1 MIKLGDFV
9 GQMHPDQTK
18 ILKKGIVVES
28 LKDSYV
34 VHWLSFDKVFWM
46 DFQGEVFAELN
57 KRYLLTKM
65 SYHRNNRKVD
75 IIVLSKAGENGVG
88 QA

>member
-46 DFQGEVFAELN
+46 EFRGEVFAELN
-57 KRYLLTKM
+57 KRYLLTRM
-65 SYHRNNRKVD
+65 SYHRKNRKAD

>member
-9 GQMHPDQTK
+9 GQMHPDRTM

-34 VHWLSFDKVFWM
+34 VQWLSFDKVFWM
-46 DFQGEVFAELN
+46 DFKGEAFAELN
-57 KRYLLTKM
+57 KRYLLTQM
-65 SYHRNNRKVD
+65 SYHRKNREAD
-75 IIVLSKAGENGVG
+75 ITILSKAGENGVG
-88 QA
+88 EA

>member
-65 SYHRNNRKVD
+65 SYHRKNRKAD

>member
-9 GQMHPDQTK
+9 GQMHPDNTT

-46 DFQGEVFAELN
+46 EFKGEVFAELN

-65 SYHRNNRKVD
+65 SYHRKNREAD
-75 IIVLSKAGENGVG
+75 IIILSKAGKNGVG
-88 QA
+88 EA

>member
-9 GQMHPDQTK
+9 CQMHPDKTT
-18 ILKKGIVVES
+18 ILKKGIVIES

-34 VHWLSFDKVFWM
+34 VHWLSFNKVFWM
-46 DFQGEVFAELN
+46 EFKGEVFAELN

-65 SYHRNNRKVD
+65 SYHRKNREAD
-75 IIVLSKAGENGVG
+75 IVILSKAGKNGVG
-88 QA
+88 EA

>member
-9 GQMHPDQTK
+9 GQMHPDKTM
-18 ILKKGIVVES
+18 ILKRGIVVES

-34 VHWLSFDKVFWM
+34 VQWLSFNKVFWM
-46 DFQGEVFAELN
+46 EFKGEVSAELN

-65 SYHRNNRKVD
+65 SYHRNNREAD
-75 IIVLSKAGENGVG
+75 IVILSKAGENGVG

>member
-9 GQMHPDQTK
+9 GQMHPDRTM
-18 ILKKGIVVES
+18 ILKRGIVVES

-34 VHWLSFDKVFWM
+34 VQWLSFNKVFWM
-46 DFQGEVFAELN
+46 EFKGEVFAELN

-65 SYHRNNRKVD
+65 SYHRNNLEAD
-75 IIVLSKAGENGVG
+75 IVILSKAGENGVG

>member
-9 GQMHPDQTK
+9 GQMHPDKTM
-18 ILKKGIVVES
+18 ILKRGIVVES

-34 VHWLSFDKVFWM
+34 VQWLSFNKVFWM
-46 DFQGEVFAELN
+46 EFNGEVFAELN

-65 SYHRNNRKVD
+65 SYHRNNREAD
-75 IIVLSKAGENGVG
+75 IVILSKAGGNGVG

>member
-1 MIKLGDFV
+1 MIQLGDFV
-9 GQMHPDQTK
+9 AQIHPDKTM

-34 VHWLSFDKVFWM
+34 VEWLSFNKVFWM
-46 DFQGEVFAELN
+46 EFKGEVFAELN

-65 SYHRNNRKVD
+65 SYHRKNREAD
-75 IIVLSKAGENGVG
+75 IIILSKAGKNGG
-88 QA
+88 GEA

>member
-1 MIKLGDFV
+1 MIQLGDFV
-9 GQMHPDQTK
+9 AQIHPDKTM

-34 VHWLSFDKVFWM
+34 VDWLSFNKVFWM
-46 DFQGEVFAELN
+46 EFRGEVFAELN

-65 SYHRNNRKVD
+65 SYHRKNREAD
-75 IIVLSKAGENGVG
+75 IVILSKAGKNGVG
-88 QA
+88 EA

>member
-9 GQMHPDQTK
+9 GQMHRDKTT

-34 VHWLSFDKVFWM
+34 VHWLSFNKVFWM
-46 DFQGEVFAELN
+46 EFKGEVFAELN

-65 SYHRNNRKVD
+65 SYHRKNREAD
-75 IIVLSKAGENGVG
+75 IIILSKAGKNGVG
-88 QA
+88 KA

>member
-9 GQMHPDQTK
+9 GQMHPDKTT
-18 ILKKGIVVES
+18 ILKKGIGIES

-34 VHWLSFDKVFWM
+34 VHWRSFNKVFWM
-46 DFQGEVFAELN
+46 EFKGEVFAELN

-65 SYHRNNRKVD
+65 SYHRKNREAD
-75 IIVLSKAGENGVG
+75 IIILSKAGKNGVG
-88 QA
+88 KA

>member
-9 GQMHPDQTK
+9 CQMHPDKTT
-18 ILKKGIVVES
+18 ILKKGIVIES

-34 VHWLSFDKVFWM
+34 VHWLSFNKVFWM
-46 DFQGEVFAELN
+46 EFKGEVFAELN

-65 SYHRNNRKVD
+65 SYHRKNREAD
-75 IIVLSKAGENGVG
+75 IIILSKAGKNGVG
-88 QA
+88 EA